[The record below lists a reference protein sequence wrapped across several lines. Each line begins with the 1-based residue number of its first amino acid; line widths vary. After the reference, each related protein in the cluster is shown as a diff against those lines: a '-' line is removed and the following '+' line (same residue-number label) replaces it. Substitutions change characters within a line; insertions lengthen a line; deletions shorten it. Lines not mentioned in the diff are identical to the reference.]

1 MNLTE
6 NYDDAVENKNKN
18 TKIFGE
24 YHSLI
29 KKTRFQKNVKGYD

>member
-29 KKTRFQKNVKGYD
+29 KKHKVPENVKGYD